1 MARLNI
7 TLPDVLYT
15 RLEQLRDRINLSKVC
30 ATALEKEVTM
40 LEGQP
45 NITDPR
51 IARLLQRLQS
61 TRERWYQRGYE
72 DGIQW
77 AVELATR
84 DELQS
89 VATHLAERD
98 GRQLAAFFQKRGTI
112 ETQAGP
118 PPSLSHGFH
127 VQPPKEAG
135 HAVFGT
141 ITTQPGPPPLSHGFH
156 VQQHIEAGHT
166 ASGAVPYP
174 PKPPVPGMPGMPP
187 ASQEVFFHRV
197 GPPFP
202 GFPDSFHP
210 DERLQYW
217 QNQDRERSAE
227 AAQGQEAPRIEID
240 ETAYLEGWRDAV
252 KGIWQTIAP
261 ALS

>member
-7 TLPDVLYT
+7 TIPEALYA

-61 TRERWYQRGYE
+61 MRERWYQRGYD

-84 DELQS
+84 EELQS
-89 VATHLAERD
+89 VATHLAAQD
-98 GRQLAAFFQKRGTI
+98 GQQLAVLFRKRHFHQQDFTLSV
-112 ETQAGP
+112 P
-118 PPSLSHGFH
+118 PPP
-127 VQPPKEAG
+127 QA
-135 HAVFGT
+135 
-141 ITTQPGPPPLSHGFH
+141 PPLHPPI
-156 VQQHIEAGHT
+156 VQHAE
-166 ASGAVPYP
+166 PR
-174 PKPPVPGMPGMPP
+174 PPVPP
-187 ASQEVFFHRV
+187 ASQIMFYHQPGV
-197 GPPFP
+197 PFP
-202 GFPDSFHP
+202 ALPESFHP
-210 DERLQYW
+210 AERLQYW
-217 QNQDRERSAE
+217 ETQDREMSGQ
-227 AAQGQEAPRIEID
+227 QGETMRIEVD
-240 ETAYLEGWRDAV
+240 EAAYLEGWRDAI
-252 KGIWQTIAP
+252 KGIWQTISP

>member
-7 TLPDVLYT
+7 TLPDMLYA

-30 ATALEKEVTM
+30 ALALEKEVTM

-61 TRERWYQRGYE
+61 TRERWHQRGYE
-72 DGIQW
+72 DGLQW

-89 VATHLAERD
+89 VATHLAEQD
-98 GRQLAAFFQKRGTI
+98 GQQLAALFQMQGNLHFT
-112 ETQAGP
+112 TSHSPSPAPHTHPPLPPAQAASGVAIRP
-118 PPSLSHGFH
+118 PLPPAPGMSPMPSVSEFGFH
-127 VQPPKEAG
+127 LHHAG
-135 HAVFGT
+135 
-141 ITTQPGPPPLSHGFH
+141 I
-156 VQQHIEAGHT
+156 
-166 ASGAVPYP
+166 
-174 PKPPVPGMPGMPP
+174 
-187 ASQEVFFHRV
+187 
-197 GPPFP
+197 PFP
-202 GFPDSFHP
+202 GFPQSFHP
-210 DERLQYW
+210 AERIRHW
-217 QNQDRERSAE
+217 EDQDREMSGQAPQG
-227 AAQGQEAPRIEID
+227 AAARIEVD

>member
-7 TLPDVLYT
+7 TLPDVLYA

-45 NITDPR
+45 PITDPR
-51 IARLLQRLQS
+51 IAQLLQRLQS
-61 TRERWYQRGYE
+61 TRERWHQRGYE

-77 AVELATR
+77 AVDLATR

-89 VATHLAERD
+89 VATHLAEQD
-98 GRQLAAFFQKRGTI
+98 GRQLAEYFQMQGKFTVS
-112 ETQAGP
+112 TQFA
-118 PPSLSHGFH
+118 PPSPH
-127 VQPPKEAG
+127 VLHLQR
-135 HAVFGT
+135 
-141 ITTQPGPPPLSHGFH
+141 S
-156 VQQHIEAGHT
+156 IEAGQT
-166 ASGAVPYP
+166 VSG
-174 PKPPVPGMPGMPP
+174 PVPHPPMPP
-187 ASQEVFFHRV
+187 APAMSAMSPASGHVLYHRV

-202 GFPDSFHP
+202 GFPVSFHP
-210 DERLQYW
+210 AEHLQYW

-227 AAQGQEAPRIEID
+227 APQGEATRIEVD
-240 ETAYLEGWRDAV
+240 ESAYLEGWRDAV

>member
-7 TLPDVLYT
+7 TLPDALYA

-30 ATALEKEVTM
+30 ATALEKEVIM

-45 NITDPR
+45 TITDPR

-72 DGIQW
+72 DGFQW

-89 VATHLAERD
+89 VATHLAAQD
-98 GRQLAAFFQKRGTI
+98 GQQLAAIFQMQGKLNVT
-112 ETQAGP
+112 TT
-118 PPSLSHGFH
+118 
-127 VQPPKEAG
+127 VQ
-135 HAVFGT
+135 
-141 ITTQPGPPPLSHGFH
+141 PPPLSPQSPALHLQSSMSSAPVSFR
-156 VQQHIEAGHT
+156 T
-166 ASGAVPYP
+166 AVHP
-174 PKPPVPGMPGMPP
+174 PMPP
-187 ASQEVFFHRV
+187 ASGMSTIQPASQFVFHP
-197 GPPFP
+197 GINLPFP
-202 GFPDSFHP
+202 GFPESFHP
-210 DERLQYW
+210 AERLRHW
-217 QNQDRERSAE
+217 KEQDREMSGQAPQGE
-227 AAQGQEAPRIEID
+227 AARIEVD

-252 KGIWQTIAP
+252 TGIWRTISP

>member
-7 TLPDVLYT
+7 TVPDVLYA

-30 ATALEKEVTM
+30 AAALEKEVMM

-61 TRERWYQRGYE
+61 TRERWHQRGYE
-72 DGIQW
+72 DGINW

-89 VATHLAERD
+89 VATHLAGHE
-98 GRQLAAFFQKRGTI
+98 GQHLAKFFHTQGKFTI
-112 ETQAGP
+112 AAHSAP
-118 PPSLSHGFH
+118 PLPPMPPEPPGFH
-127 VQPPKEAG
+127 V
-135 HAVFGT
+135 
-141 ITTQPGPPPLSHGFH
+141 H
-156 VQQHIEAGHT
+156 VQSPMSGGHMVSEP
-166 ASGAVPYP
+166 AFP
-174 PKPPVPGMPGMPP
+174 MPGKLVLKKPAFPP
-187 ASQEVFFHRV
+187 GEPPIHHDVFYHQGGV
-197 GPPFP
+197 PFP
-202 GFPDSFHP
+202 GFPTSFQP
-210 DERLQYW
+210 EERLKYW
-217 QNQDRERSAE
+217 QDQDREKNGE
-227 AAQGQEAPRIEID
+227 AAAGEPTRVEVD
-240 ETAYLEGWRDAV
+240 EGAYFEGWRDAV